1 MADQSTHLNQQPAL
15 SGPLVFL
22 RGRIRQYVIIEAL
35 LGIIIF
41 ASAWMWIDLFVDYG
55 SYRLFGIDWV
65 QSLPRFIRIFLLGI
79 LALGVI
85 VLTATRIA
93 LRLNKDFRDD
103 ALALVLENKFPERLN
118 DRLITAIE
126 LSSPKIL
133 KERGASPQ
141 MLQQMLL
148 ETEERMKGLPVD
160 EVFDWKRLKN
170 MGYKALALTLGMYL
184 FALVLSIAGAG
195 IPNIGVDEITLSST
209 QSLHEVLL
217 TWVDRNVALKNVIW
231 PRHTYLEFV
240 GFPESG
246 QVRVGRDAPP
256 FPVKVRAV
264 KYLVAG
270 RPSEK
275 AVSNFRA
282 YLALKNIDQAP
293 AMVRFDRRPIE
304 GWRALSFF
312 DLEDWISVKIPTFD
326 SLPPELKP
334 ARAEDP
340 LSFDEI
346 EHFLEKQSS
355 DASSEVIDSLK
366 ACHDALKQ
374 LGSNAV
380 YRRKFRVMAIPENVV
395 LRSWGNSSNNTMTLQ
410 RGANNEYSG
419 QIADLRETIDFTAQA
434 LDYRT
439 ANKRLVLVPPPMLL
453 KLMVEES
460 HPAYLYYRS
469 AVGENASGLK
479 GLKQRFDAQDML
491 QSGSDISRVT
501 VPEGTSLVVT
511 GEADADLASVRAVN
525 KAGAKIEAITPKL
538 IDKRTFT
545 FTTENLKE
553 ELSFF
558 VEYEDQEGVLG
569 RRGMLLKP
577 NTDEAPNAD
586 FEPDALRRTKDGF
599 MVTPIA
605 RLPFRG
611 NANDAHGLGDIRYAL
626 TVKKVESE
634 NLNVKDLFL
643 LSAIPQMIGTHGA
656 VLNGVTFLGA
666 VMPSGKK
673 TETKESEKEV
683 KRFSLPSF
691 QKLLESTPGEIKTL
705 ALIKEELSK
714 SKKLSERKQ
723 TVRSFQ
729 IQPDTFE
736 KIDEEVQSDF
746 ALGKLGLAVPG
757 GSNAYQPRYRMEFW
771 LEALDHDV
779 ETGPHLVTSKERY
792 MFFIVSEND
801 LLAEIAR
808 EEEKHKLALEQAK
821 GHLLESESRL
831 GLSSLDLS
839 AANVKV
845 EQLGP
850 MVARCDEI
858 DRNLETRL
866 ANTNEILEAYT
877 RILREFKLNRVDA
890 ERYKRVQDT
899 IHEPLRKITLVEFP
913 ATTRAIDSFRK
924 ALDNSSLTLD
934 KRVEASRIALA
945 ESRAQ
950 FKKLLQAIDEV
961 LAAMG
966 TLTDIN
972 KLVAMLRT
980 IEEEERKQFDLV
992 QKIHEE
998 LVRKTLEDALNPGK

>member
-1 MADQSTHLNQQPAL
+1 MADHSPYLNQQPAL

-41 ASAWMWIDLFVDYG
+41 ASAWVWLDLFVDYG

-79 LALGVI
+79 LTLGVI
-85 VLTATRIA
+85 ILTATRIA
-93 LRLNKDFRDD
+93 LRLNNDFRDD
-103 ALALVLENKFPERLN
+103 ALALVLENKFSDRLN
-118 DRLITAIE
+118 DRLITAVE
-126 LSSPKIL
+126 LSSPKKL
-133 KERGASPQ
+133 QDRGASPQ

-148 ETEERMKGLPVD
+148 ETEERMRGLPVD

-170 MGYKALALTLGMYL
+170 MGYKALALTFGMYL
-184 FALVLSIAGAG
+184 LALVLSIAGAG
-195 IPNIGVDEITLSST
+195 IPNIGADEITLSST

-217 TWVDRNVALKNVIW
+217 TWADRNVALKNVIW

-275 AVSNFRA
+275 AISKFRA
-282 YLALKNIDQAP
+282 YLALNNIDQAP
-293 AMVRFDRRPIE
+293 ALIRFDRRPIE

-312 DLEDWISVKIPTFD
+312 DLEDWISVKIPAFD
-326 SLPPELKP
+326 SLPSELKP
-334 ARAEDP
+334 ARPEDP

-355 DASSEVIDSLK
+355 DLGSEVIDSLK

-380 YRRKFRVMAIPENVV
+380 YRRKFRVMAVPENIV
-395 LRSWGNSSNNTMTLQ
+395 LRSWGNSSNNNMTLQ
-410 RGANNEYSG
+410 RGASNEYSG

-439 ANKRLVLVPPPMLL
+439 ATKRLVLVPPPMLL

-469 AVGENASGLK
+469 TVEESASGLK

-491 QSGSDISRVT
+491 QSGSDMSRIT

-511 GEADADLASVRAVN
+511 GEADIDLASIRAVN
-525 KAGAKIEAITPKL
+525 KAGVKIDAINPRL
-538 IDKRTFT
+538 IDKRSFT

-553 ELSFF
+553 EISFF
-558 VEYEDQEGVLG
+558 LVYEDQEGVLG

-577 NTDEAPNAD
+577 NADDPPNAD

-599 MVTPIA
+599 MVTPVA

-643 LSAIPQMIGTHGA
+643 LSAIPQMIGTHGS
-656 VLNGVTFLGA
+656 VLGGVTFLGA

-673 TETKESEKEV
+673 PEAKESAKEAR
-683 KRFSLPSF
+683 RFSLPSF

-705 ALIKEELSK
+705 AAIKEELAK

-792 MFFIVSEND
+792 LFFIVSEND

-821 GHLLESESRL
+821 GQLLESESRL

-839 AANVKV
+839 TTGVKV

-850 MVARCDEI
+850 MIARCDEI
-858 DRNLETRL
+858 ERNLETRL

-899 IHEPLRKITLVEFP
+899 IHDPLRKITLVEFP

-934 KRVEASRIALA
+934 KRVEASRVALA
-945 ESRAQ
+945 ESRSQ

-998 LVRKTLEDALNPGK
+998 LVRKTLEDVLNPGK

>member
-1 MADQSTHLNQQPAL
+1 MADQSPHLNQQPAL

-22 RGRIRQYVIIEAL
+22 RGRIRQYVILEAV

-41 ASAWMWIDLFVDYG
+41 AFAWMWLDLLLDYG
-55 SYRLFGIDWV
+55 CYRLFGIDWV
-65 QSLPRFIRIFLLGI
+65 QAMPRFLRIFLLGV
-79 LALGVI
+79 LTLGVV

-93 LRLNKDFRDD
+93 LRLNKDYRDD
-103 ALALVLENKFPERLN
+103 SLALLLENKFPERLN
-118 DRLITAIE
+118 DRLITAVE
-126 LSSPKIL
+126 LSSPEVL
-133 KERGASPQ
+133 KERGASAQ

-148 ETEERMKGLPVD
+148 ETEERLKGLPVD
-160 EVFDWKRLKN
+160 EVLDWKRLKTL
-170 MGYKALALTLGMYL
+170 GWRALGLTLGMYL
-184 FALVLSIAGAG
+184 VALGLSVAGAG
-195 IPNIGVDEITLSST
+195 IPNIGTDEINLSSM

-217 TWVDRNVALKNVIW
+217 TWMDRNVSLKNVIW
-231 PRHTYLEFV
+231 PRHTYLELV

-264 KYLVAG
+264 KYLIAG
-270 RPSEK
+270 RPSER
-275 AVSNFRA
+275 AVSRFND
-282 YLALKNIDQAP
+282 YLKLKNIDQGP
-293 AMVRFDRRPIE
+293 AMVRFDRRPPE
-304 GWRALSFF
+304 GWRALTYF
-312 DLEDWISVKIPTFD
+312 DLEDWISLKIPALD
-326 SLPPELKP
+326 SLPPDLKP
-334 ARAEDP
+334 GRPEDP
-340 LSFDEI
+340 LSFDDI
-346 EHFLEKQSS
+346 EHFLEKHANDSG
-355 DASSEVIDSLK
+355 SEVLDSLK
-366 ACHDALKQ
+366 ACLDAIRQ
-374 LGSNAV
+374 LGGNAI
-380 YRRKFRVMAIPENVV
+380 YRRKLRVMAIPENVV
-395 LRSWGNSSNNTMTLQ
+395 IRSWGNSSNNTMTLQ
-410 RGANNEYSG
+410 RGAGNEYSG
-419 QIADLRETIDFTAQA
+419 QIADLRESIDFTAQA

-460 HPAYLYYRS
+460 HPAYLYYRTNP
-469 AVGENASGLK
+469 GDNPSGLK
-479 GLKQRFDAQDML
+479 GLKQRFEAQDML
-491 QSGSDISRVT
+491 QSGSDMSRVT
-501 VPEGTSLVVT
+501 VPEGTSLVVM
-511 GEADADLASVRAVN
+511 GEADTDLALIRAVN
-525 KAGAKIEAITPKL
+525 KAGAKIDAINPTL
-538 IDKRTFT
+538 TGKRSFS
-545 FTTENLKE
+545 FSTENLRE
-553 ELSFF
+553 EISFYL
-558 VEYEDQEGVLG
+558 EYEDQEGVLG

-599 MVTPIA
+599 MVTPLA

-643 LSAIPQMIGTHGA
+643 ISAIPQMISTHGS
-656 VLNGVTFLGA
+656 VLGGVTFLGA

-673 TETKESEKEV
+673 TESKEPEKEAR
-683 KRFSLPSF
+683 RFSLPSF

-705 ALIKEELSK
+705 AAIKDELTK
-714 SKKLSERKQ
+714 SKKLSERRQ
-723 TVRSFQ
+723 AVRSFQ

-792 MFFIVSEND
+792 MFFIVSESD

-821 GHLLESESRL
+821 GQLLESEARL
-831 GLSSLDLS
+831 GISSLDL
-839 AANVKV
+839 AATGVKV

-850 MVARCDEI
+850 MAARCDEI
-858 DRNLETRL
+858 ERNLETKL

-913 ATTRAIDSFRK
+913 ATSRAIDSFRK
-924 ALDNSSLTLD
+924 ALEDSSLTLD
-934 KRVEASRIALA
+934 KRVEASRTALA
-945 ESRAQ
+945 ESRSQ